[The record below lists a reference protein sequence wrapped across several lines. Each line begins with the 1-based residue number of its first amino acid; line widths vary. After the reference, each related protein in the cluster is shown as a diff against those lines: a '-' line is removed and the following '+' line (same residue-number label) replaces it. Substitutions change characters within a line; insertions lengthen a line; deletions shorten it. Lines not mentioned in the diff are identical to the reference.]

1 MKNFI
6 KPGDTLTLVA
16 PYNVSSGGGMLVGSI
31 FGVATETALSGA
43 TVEAALEGVFD
54 LAKTAAEAWT
64 QGAVLYWNDTTK
76 ALTTTASTN
85 KRVGYAAQAQL
96 AADVIGR
103 AYLPGVIVN

>member
-31 FGVATETALSGA
+31 FGVATETVLSGA
-43 TVEAALEGVFD
+43 SVEAALDGVYE
-54 LAKTAAEAWT
+54 LAKTTGEAWT

-76 ALTTTASTN
+76 ALTTTAASN
-85 KRVGYAAQAQL
+85 KRVGYAARAQL
-96 AADVIGR
+96 SGDTVGW
-103 AYLPGVIVN
+103 AYIPGVIVN

>member
-6 KPGDTLTLVA
+6 KPGDTLTLTA

-31 FGVATETALSGA
+31 FGVATETVLSGA
-43 TVEAALEGVFD
+43 NVEAALDGVYD
-54 LAKTAAEAWT
+54 LAKTTGEAWT

-85 KRVGYAAQAQL
+85 KRVGYAA
-96 AADVIGR
+96 AAALSGDTIGR
-103 AYLPGVIVN
+103 AYIPGVITN

>member
-31 FGVATETALSGA
+31 FGVATETVLSGA
-43 TVEAALEGVFD
+43 SVEATLEGVFE
-54 LAKTAAEAWT
+54 LAKTTAEAWT

-85 KRVGYAAQAQL
+85 KRVGYAARAQL
-96 AADVIGR
+96 AGDTVGW
-103 AYLPGVIVN
+103 AYIPGVIVN